1 MTPYPYIHLRLQSS
15 YSLAEGAIK
24 IKRIAELAKKNN
36 MPSIALTDNNNLF
49 GALEFSLECVKNG
62 IQPIIGSSLNLLD
75 IQENHN
81 SSQINLL
88 VKNKEGYKNLLYLS
102 SISHTKQNNIVGI
115 RIEDLLNHKHLLN
128 KNYDIVHYDSPDER
142 GIDVGLIY
150 NKNVFKVNSTK
161 SHELIIYD
169 NKSSKRNY
177 TRDQLVVSGLLDG
190 ELIHII
196 VNHWP
201 SRSGGEERSRAGRM
215 AAAELN
221 KKIIDSLQNKYK
233 NAKIITMGDFNDDP
247 HDDSMKKIL
256 NAKKYIEDVKT
267 NGLYNPM
274 EVILSDQG
282 IGSNAYRDVWQ
293 LFDQILVTEPFLNK
307 KYDSYQFYKAGIFN
321 KSYLTQKKGRY
332 KGQPFR
338 SFSWGRFTNGYSDH
352 YPSFIY
358 LIKQNLD

>member
-1 MTPYPYIHLRLQSS
+1 MRNYILGILLAII
-15 YSLAEGAIK
+15 SLNTIAQEKRNFKIHTIAFYNVENLFDTINDINKNDEASPIMEIK
-24 IKRIAELAKKNN
+24 FNRSEIYKKKVKN
-36 MPSIALTDNNNLF
+36 MASVTADIGSDLVNKSPSIVGLS
-49 GALEFSLECVKNG
+49 EV
-62 IQPIIGSSLNLLD
+62 
-75 IQENHN
+75 ENRN
-81 SSQINLL
+81 
-88 VKNKEGYKNLLYLS
+88 V
-102 SISHTKQNNIVGI
+102 
-115 RIEDLLNHKHLLN
+115 IEDLLNNKHLSN

-150 NKNVFKVNSTK
+150 NKDVFKVNSTK

-177 TRDQLVVSGLLDG
+177 TRDQLVVSGLLDN
-190 ELIHII
+190 ELIHLI

-267 NGLYNPM
+267 NGIYNPM

-321 KSYLTQKKGRY
+321 KSYLINKAGRY
-332 KGQPFR
+332 KGYPFR
-338 SFSWGRFTNGYSDH
+338 SFSWGSFTDGYSDH
-352 YPSFIY
+352 LPSYIY
-358 LIKQNLD
+358 LIKEIKD

>member
-1 MTPYPYIHLRLQSS
+1 MKNYILGILLATI
-15 YSLAEGAIK
+15 SLNTIAQEKRNFKIHTIAFYNVENLFDTINDINKNDEASPIMEIK
-24 IKRIAELAKKNN
+24 FNRSEIYKKKVKNMASVIADIGSDLVNKS
-36 MPSIALTDNNNLF
+36 PSIVGLS
-49 GALEFSLECVKNG
+49 EV
-62 IQPIIGSSLNLLD
+62 
-75 IQENHN
+75 ENRN
-81 SSQINLL
+81 
-88 VKNKEGYKNLLYLS
+88 V
-102 SISHTKQNNIVGI
+102 
-115 RIEDLLNHKHLLN
+115 IEDLLNNKHLLN

-150 NKNVFKVNSTK
+150 NKNVFKVSSTK

-177 TRDQLVVSGLLDG
+177 TRDQLVVSGLLDN

-267 NGLYNPM
+267 NGIYNPM

-321 KSYLTQKKGRY
+321 KSYLINKAGRY
-332 KGQPFR
+332 KGYPFR
-338 SFSWGRFTNGYSDH
+338 SFSWGSFTGGYSDH
-352 YPSFIY
+352 LPPYIY
-358 LIKQNLD
+358 LIKEIKD

>member
-1 MTPYPYIHLRLQSS
+1 MRNYILGVLLAII
-15 YSLAEGAIK
+15 SLNTIAQEKRNFKIHTIAFYNVENLFDTINDINKNDEASPIMEIK
-24 IKRIAELAKKNN
+24 FNRSEIYKKKVKNMASVIADIGSDLVNKS
-36 MPSIALTDNNNLF
+36 PSIVGLS
-49 GALEFSLECVKNG
+49 EV
-62 IQPIIGSSLNLLD
+62 
-75 IQENHN
+75 ENRN
-81 SSQINLL
+81 
-88 VKNKEGYKNLLYLS
+88 V
-102 SISHTKQNNIVGI
+102 
-115 RIEDLLNHKHLLN
+115 IEDLLNNKHLLN

-150 NKNVFKVNSTK
+150 NKDVFKVNSTK

-177 TRDQLVVSGLLDG
+177 TRDQLVVSGLLDN
-190 ELIHII
+190 ELIHVI

-267 NGLYNPM
+267 NGIYNPM

-321 KSYLTQKKGRY
+321 KSYLINKAGRY
-332 KGQPFR
+332 KGYPFR
-338 SFSWGRFTNGYSDH
+338 SFSWGSFTDGYSDH
-352 YPSFIY
+352 LPSYIY
-358 LIKQNLD
+358 LIKEIKD

>member
-1 MTPYPYIHLRLQSS
+1 MKNYILGILLTTI
-15 YSLAEGAIK
+15 SLNTIAQEKRNFKIHTIAFYNVENLFDTINDVNKNDEASPIMEIK
-24 IKRIAELAKKNN
+24 FNRSEIYKKKVENMASVIADIGTDLVNKS
-36 MPSIALTDNNNLF
+36 PSIVGLS
-49 GALEFSLECVKNG
+49 EV
-62 IQPIIGSSLNLLD
+62 
-75 IQENHN
+75 ENRN
-81 SSQINLL
+81 
-88 VKNKEGYKNLLYLS
+88 V
-102 SISHTKQNNIVGI
+102 
-115 RIEDLLNHKHLLN
+115 IEDLLNNKHLLN

-150 NKNVFKVNSTK
+150 NKDVFKVNSTR

-177 TRDQLVVSGLLDG
+177 TRDQLVVSGLLDN
-190 ELIHII
+190 ELIHLI

-221 KKIIDSLQNKYK
+221 KKIIDSLQSKYK

-267 NGLYNPM
+267 NGIYNPM

-282 IGSNAYRDVWQ
+282 IGSNAYRDAWQ

-321 KSYLTQKKGRY
+321 KSYLINKAGRY
-332 KGQPFR
+332 KGYPFR
-338 SFSWGRFTNGYSDH
+338 SFSWGSFTGGYSDH
-352 YPSFIY
+352 LPPYIY
-358 LIKQNLD
+358 LIKEIKD

>member
-1 MTPYPYIHLRLQSS
+1 MRKYILGLLLAII
-15 YSLAEGAIK
+15 SLNTVAQEKRNFKIHTIAFYNVENLFDTINDINKNDEASPIMEIK
-24 IKRIAELAKKNN
+24 FNRSEIYKKKVKNMASVIADIGSDLVNKS
-36 MPSIALTDNNNLF
+36 PSIVGLS
-49 GALEFSLECVKNG
+49 EV
-62 IQPIIGSSLNLLD
+62 
-75 IQENHN
+75 ENRN
-81 SSQINLL
+81 
-88 VKNKEGYKNLLYLS
+88 V
-102 SISHTKQNNIVGI
+102 
-115 RIEDLLNHKHLLN
+115 IEDLLNNKHLLN

-150 NKNVFKVNSTK
+150 NKDVFKVNSTK

-177 TRDQLVVSGLLDG
+177 TRDQLVVSGLLDN
-190 ELIHII
+190 ELIHLI

-267 NGLYNPM
+267 NGIYNPM

-321 KSYLTQKKGRY
+321 KSYLINKAGRY
-332 KGQPFR
+332 KGYPFR
-338 SFSWGRFTNGYSDH
+338 SFSWGSFTDGYSDH
-352 YPSFIY
+352 LPSYIY
-358 LIKQNLD
+358 LIKEIKD

>member
-1 MTPYPYIHLRLQSS
+1 MRKYILGLLLAII
-15 YSLAEGAIK
+15 SLNTIAQEKRNFKIHTIAFYNVENLFDTINDINKNDEASPIMEIK
-24 IKRIAELAKKNN
+24 FNRSEIYKKKVKNMASVIADIGSDLVNKS
-36 MPSIALTDNNNLF
+36 PSIVGLS
-49 GALEFSLECVKNG
+49 EV
-62 IQPIIGSSLNLLD
+62 
-75 IQENHN
+75 ENRN
-81 SSQINLL
+81 
-88 VKNKEGYKNLLYLS
+88 V
-102 SISHTKQNNIVGI
+102 
-115 RIEDLLNHKHLLN
+115 IEDLLNNKHLLN

-150 NKNVFKVNSTK
+150 NKDVFKVNSTK

-169 NKSSKRNY
+169 NNSSKRNY
-177 TRDQLVVSGLLDG
+177 TRDQLVVSGLLDN
-190 ELIHII
+190 ELIHLI

-267 NGLYNPM
+267 NGIYNPM

-321 KSYLTQKKGRY
+321 KSYLINKAGRY
-332 KGQPFR
+332 KGYPFR
-338 SFSWGRFTNGYSDH
+338 SFSWGSFTDGYSDH
-352 YPSFIY
+352 LPSYIY
-358 LIKQNLD
+358 LIKEIKD

>member
-1 MTPYPYIHLRLQSS
+1 MRNYILGVLLAII
-15 YSLAEGAIK
+15 SLNTIAQEKRNFKIHTIAFYNVENLFDTINDINKNDEASPIMEIK
-24 IKRIAELAKKNN
+24 FNRSEIYKKKVKNMASVIADIGSDLVNKS
-36 MPSIALTDNNNLF
+36 PSIVGLS
-49 GALEFSLECVKNG
+49 EV
-62 IQPIIGSSLNLLD
+62 
-75 IQENHN
+75 ENRN
-81 SSQINLL
+81 
-88 VKNKEGYKNLLYLS
+88 V
-102 SISHTKQNNIVGI
+102 
-115 RIEDLLNHKHLLN
+115 IEDLLNNKHLSN

-150 NKNVFKVNSTK
+150 NKDVFKVNSTK

-177 TRDQLVVSGLLDG
+177 TRDQLVVSGLLDN
-190 ELIHII
+190 ELIHLI

-267 NGLYNPM
+267 NGIYNPM

-321 KSYLTQKKGRY
+321 KSYLINKAGRY
-332 KGQPFR
+332 KGYPFR
-338 SFSWGRFTNGYSDH
+338 SFSWGSFTGGYSDH
-352 YPSFIY
+352 LPPYIQPRGWLSE
-358 LIKQNLD
+358 

>member
-1 MTPYPYIHLRLQSS
+1 MKNYILGILLATI
-15 YSLAEGAIK
+15 SLNTIAQEKRNFKIHTIAFYNVENLFDTINDINKNDEASPIMEIK
-24 IKRIAELAKKNN
+24 FNRSEIYKKKVKNMASVIADIGSDLVNKS
-36 MPSIALTDNNNLF
+36 PSIVGLS
-49 GALEFSLECVKNG
+49 EV
-62 IQPIIGSSLNLLD
+62 
-75 IQENHN
+75 ENRN
-81 SSQINLL
+81 
-88 VKNKEGYKNLLYLS
+88 V
-102 SISHTKQNNIVGI
+102 
-115 RIEDLLNHKHLLN
+115 IEDLLNNKHLLN

-150 NKNVFKVNSTK
+150 NKDVFKVNSTK

-177 TRDQLVVSGLLDG
+177 TRDQLVVSGLLDN

-267 NGLYNPM
+267 NGIYNPM

-321 KSYLTQKKGRY
+321 KSYLINKAGRY
-332 KGQPFR
+332 KGYPFR
-338 SFSWGRFTNGYSDH
+338 SFSWGSFTGGYSDH
-352 YPSFIY
+352 LPPYIY
-358 LIKQNLD
+358 LIKEIKD

>member
-1 MTPYPYIHLRLQSS
+1 MRNYILGLLLAII
-15 YSLAEGAIK
+15 SLNTVAQEKRNFKIHTIAFYNVENLFDTINDINKNDEASPIMEIK
-24 IKRIAELAKKNN
+24 FNRSEIYKKKVKNMASVIADIGSDLVNKS
-36 MPSIALTDNNNLF
+36 PSIVGLS
-49 GALEFSLECVKNG
+49 EV
-62 IQPIIGSSLNLLD
+62 
-75 IQENHN
+75 ENRN
-81 SSQINLL
+81 
-88 VKNKEGYKNLLYLS
+88 V
-102 SISHTKQNNIVGI
+102 
-115 RIEDLLNHKHLLN
+115 IEDLLNNKHLSN

-150 NKNVFKVNSTK
+150 NKDVFKVNSTK

-177 TRDQLVVSGLLDG
+177 TRDQLVVSGLLDN

-267 NGLYNPM
+267 NGIYNPM

-321 KSYLTQKKGRY
+321 KSYLINKAGRY
-332 KGQPFR
+332 KGYPFR
-338 SFSWGRFTNGYSDH
+338 SFSWGSFTGGYSDH
-352 YPSFIY
+352 LPPYIY
-358 LIKQNLD
+358 LIKEIKD

>member
-1 MTPYPYIHLRLQSS
+1 MKNYILGLLLAII
-15 YSLAEGAIK
+15 SLNTIAQDKRNFKIHTIAFYNVENLFDTINDINKNDEASPIMEIK
-24 IKRIAELAKKNN
+24 FNRSEIYKKKVENMASVIADIGSDLVNKS
-36 MPSIALTDNNNLF
+36 PSIVGLS
-49 GALEFSLECVKNG
+49 EV
-62 IQPIIGSSLNLLD
+62 
-75 IQENHN
+75 ENRN
-81 SSQINLL
+81 
-88 VKNKEGYKNLLYLS
+88 V
-102 SISHTKQNNIVGI
+102 
-115 RIEDLLNHKHLLN
+115 IEDLLNNKHLLN

-150 NKNVFKVNSTK
+150 NKDVFKVNSTK

-169 NKSSKRNY
+169 NNSSKRNY
-177 TRDQLVVSGLLDG
+177 TRDQLVVSGLLDN
-190 ELIHII
+190 ELIHVI

-267 NGLYNPM
+267 NGIYNPM

-321 KSYLTQKKGRY
+321 KSYLINKAGRY
-332 KGQPFR
+332 KGYPFR
-338 SFSWGRFTNGYSDH
+338 SFSWGSFTGGYSDH
-352 YPSFIY
+352 LPPYIY
-358 LIKQNLD
+358 LIKEIKD

>member
-1 MTPYPYIHLRLQSS
+1 MRNYILGLLLAII
-15 YSLAEGAIK
+15 SLNTTAQEKRNFKIHTIAFYNVENLFDTINDINKNDEASPIMEIK
-24 IKRIAELAKKNN
+24 FNRSEIYKKKVKN
-36 MPSIALTDNNNLF
+36 MASVIEDIGSDLVNKSPSIVGLS
-49 GALEFSLECVKNG
+49 EV
-62 IQPIIGSSLNLLD
+62 
-75 IQENHN
+75 ENRN
-81 SSQINLL
+81 
-88 VKNKEGYKNLLYLS
+88 V
-102 SISHTKQNNIVGI
+102 
-115 RIEDLLNHKHLLN
+115 IEDLLNNKHLSN

-150 NKNVFKVNSTK
+150 NKDVFKVNSTK

-169 NKSSKRNY
+169 NNSSKRNY
-177 TRDQLVVSGLLDG
+177 TRDQLVVSGLLDN

-221 KKIIDSLQNKYK
+221 KKIIDSLQSKYK

-256 NAKKYIEDVKT
+256 NAKKHIEDVKT
-267 NGLYNPM
+267 NGIYNPM

-293 LFDQILVTEPFLNK
+293 LFDQILVTEPFLYK

-321 KSYLTQKKGRY
+321 KSYLINKAGRY
-332 KGQPFR
+332 KGYPFR
-338 SFSWGRFTNGYSDH
+338 SFSWGSFTGGYSDH
-352 YPSFIY
+352 LPPYIY
-358 LIKQNLD
+358 LIKEIKD

>member
-1 MTPYPYIHLRLQSS
+1 MRNYILGLLLAII
-15 YSLAEGAIK
+15 SLNTVAQEKRNFKIHTIAFYNVENLFDTINDINKNDEASPIMEIK
-24 IKRIAELAKKNN
+24 FNRSEIYKKKVKNMASVIADIGNDLVNKS
-36 MPSIALTDNNNLF
+36 PSIVGLS
-49 GALEFSLECVKNG
+49 EV
-62 IQPIIGSSLNLLD
+62 
-75 IQENHN
+75 ENRN
-81 SSQINLL
+81 
-88 VKNKEGYKNLLYLS
+88 V
-102 SISHTKQNNIVGI
+102 
-115 RIEDLLNHKHLLN
+115 IEDLLNNKHLLN

-150 NKNVFKVNSTK
+150 NKDVFKVNSTK

-169 NKSSKRNY
+169 NNSSKRNY
-177 TRDQLVVSGLLDG
+177 TRDQLVVSGLLDN
-190 ELIHII
+190 ELIHVI

-267 NGLYNPM
+267 NGIYNPM

-321 KSYLTQKKGRY
+321 KSYLINKAGRY
-332 KGQPFR
+332 KGYPFR
-338 SFSWGRFTNGYSDH
+338 SFSWGSFTGGYSDH
-352 YPSFIY
+352 LPPYIY
-358 LIKQNLD
+358 LIKEIKD

>member
-1 MTPYPYIHLRLQSS
+1 MRNYILGLLLAII
-15 YSLAEGAIK
+15 SLNTVAQEKRNFKIHTIAFYNVENLFDTINDINKNDEASPIMEIK
-24 IKRIAELAKKNN
+24 FNRSEIYKKKVKNMASVIADIGSDLVNKS
-36 MPSIALTDNNNLF
+36 PSIVGLS
-49 GALEFSLECVKNG
+49 EV
-62 IQPIIGSSLNLLD
+62 
-75 IQENHN
+75 ENRN
-81 SSQINLL
+81 
-88 VKNKEGYKNLLYLS
+88 V
-102 SISHTKQNNIVGI
+102 
-115 RIEDLLNHKHLLN
+115 IEDLLNNKHLLN

-150 NKNVFKVNSTK
+150 NKDVFKVNSTK

-169 NKSSKRNY
+169 NNSSKRNY
-177 TRDQLVVSGLLDG
+177 TRDQLVVSGLLDN

-267 NGLYNPM
+267 NGIYNPM

-321 KSYLTQKKGRY
+321 KSYLINKAGRY
-332 KGQPFR
+332 KGYPFR
-338 SFSWGRFTNGYSDH
+338 SFSWGSFTGGYSDH
-352 YPSFIY
+352 LPPYIY
-358 LIKQNLD
+358 LIKEIKD

>member
-1 MTPYPYIHLRLQSS
+1 MIRCYILGILLAII
-15 YSLAEGAIK
+15 SLNTIAQEKRNFK
-24 IKRIAELAKKNN
+24 IHTIAFYNVE
-36 MPSIALTDNNNLF
+36 NLF
-49 GALEFSLECVKNG
+49 DTINDVNKNDEAS
-62 IQPIIGSSLNLLD
+62 PIMEIKFNRSEIYKKKVENMAQVIADIGTDL
-75 IQENHN
+75 
-81 SSQINLL
+81 IN
-88 VKNKEGYKNLLYLS
+88 KS
-102 SISHTKQNNIVGI
+102 PAIVGLSEVEN
-115 RIEDLLNHKHLLN
+115 RNVIEDLINHEYLSNEDYK
-128 KNYDIVHYDSPDER
+128 IVHYDSPDER

-150 NKNVFKVNSTK
+150 NNNVFKVNSTK

-215 AAAELN
+215 AAAGLN

-274 EVILSDQG
+274 EVILSDEG
-282 IGSNAYRDVWQ
+282 IGSNSYRDAWF

-338 SFSWGRFTNGYSDH
+338 SFSYERFTDGYSDH

>member
-1 MTPYPYIHLRLQSS
+1 MKNYILGILLAII
-15 YSLAEGAIK
+15 SLNT
-24 IKRIAELAKKNN
+24 IAQEKKNFKIHTIAFYNVENLFDTINDVNKNDEASPMMEIKFNRSEIYKKKVKN
-36 MPSIALTDNNNLF
+36 MAQVIADIGTDLVNKSPSIVGLS
-49 GALEFSLECVKNG
+49 EV
-62 IQPIIGSSLNLLD
+62 
-75 IQENHN
+75 ENRN
-81 SSQINLL
+81 
-88 VKNKEGYKNLLYLS
+88 V
-102 SISHTKQNNIVGI
+102 
-115 RIEDLLNHKHLLN
+115 IEDLLNHKYLLN

-247 HDDSMKKIL
+247 HDDSMKKVL

-267 NGLYNPM
+267 NGIYNPM

-282 IGSNAYRDVWQ
+282 IGSNAYRDAWQ

-307 KYDSYQFYKAGIFN
+307 KYDSYQFYKAGVFN
-321 KSYLTQKKGRY
+321 ESYLINKAGKY
-332 KGQPFR
+332 KGYPFR
-338 SFSWGRFTNGYSDH
+338 SFSWGSFTDGYSDH
-352 YPSFIY
+352 LPSYIY
-358 LIKQNLD
+358 LIKEIQD

>member
-1 MTPYPYIHLRLQSS
+1 MTTISLNTIAQEKRNFKIHTIAFYNVENLFDTINDVNKNDEASPIM
-15 YSLAEGAIK
+15 EIK
-24 IKRIAELAKKNN
+24 FNRSEIYKKKVENMASVIADIGTDLVNKS
-36 MPSIALTDNNNLF
+36 PSIVGLS
-49 GALEFSLECVKNG
+49 EV
-62 IQPIIGSSLNLLD
+62 
-75 IQENHN
+75 ENRN
-81 SSQINLL
+81 
-88 VKNKEGYKNLLYLS
+88 V
-102 SISHTKQNNIVGI
+102 
-115 RIEDLLNHKHLLN
+115 IEDLLNNKHLLN

-150 NKNVFKVNSTK
+150 NKDVFKVNSTK

-177 TRDQLVVSGLLDG
+177 TRDQLVVSGLLDN
-190 ELIHII
+190 ELIHLI

-267 NGLYNPM
+267 NGIYNPM

-282 IGSNAYRDVWQ
+282 IGSNAYRDAWQ

-321 KSYLTQKKGRY
+321 KSYLINKAGRY
-332 KGQPFR
+332 KGYPFR
-338 SFSWGRFTNGYSDH
+338 SFSWGSFTGGYSDH
-352 YPSFIY
+352 LPPYIY
-358 LIKQNLD
+358 LIKEIKD

>member
-1 MTPYPYIHLRLQSS
+1 MRNYILGLLLAII
-15 YSLAEGAIK
+15 SLNTVAQEKRNFKIHTIAFYNVENLFDTINDINKNDEASPIMEIK
-24 IKRIAELAKKNN
+24 FNRSEIYKKKVKNMASVIADIGSDLVNKS
-36 MPSIALTDNNNLF
+36 PSIVGLS
-49 GALEFSLECVKNG
+49 EV
-62 IQPIIGSSLNLLD
+62 
-75 IQENHN
+75 ENRN
-81 SSQINLL
+81 
-88 VKNKEGYKNLLYLS
+88 V
-102 SISHTKQNNIVGI
+102 
-115 RIEDLLNHKHLLN
+115 IEDLLNNKHLLN

-150 NKNVFKVNSTK
+150 NKDVFKVNSTK

-169 NKSSKRNY
+169 NNSSKRNY
-177 TRDQLVVSGLLDG
+177 TRDQLVVSGLLDN

-256 NAKKYIEDVKT
+256 NAKKHIEDVKT
-267 NGLYNPM
+267 NGIYNPM

-321 KSYLTQKKGRY
+321 KSYLINKAGRY
-332 KGQPFR
+332 KGYPFR
-338 SFSWGRFTNGYSDH
+338 SFSWGSFTDGYSDH
-352 YPSFIY
+352 LPPYIY
-358 LIKQNLD
+358 LIKEIKD

>member
-1 MTPYPYIHLRLQSS
+1 MRKYILGLLLAII
-15 YSLAEGAIK
+15 SLNTVAQEKRNFKIHTIAFYNVENLFDTINDINKNDEASPIMEIK
-24 IKRIAELAKKNN
+24 FNRSEIYKKKVENMASVIADIGTDLIDKS
-36 MPSIALTDNNNLF
+36 PSIVGLS
-49 GALEFSLECVKNG
+49 EV
-62 IQPIIGSSLNLLD
+62 
-75 IQENHN
+75 ENRN
-81 SSQINLL
+81 
-88 VKNKEGYKNLLYLS
+88 V
-102 SISHTKQNNIVGI
+102 
-115 RIEDLLNHKHLLN
+115 IEDLLNNKHLLN

-150 NKNVFKVNSTK
+150 NKDVFKVNSTK

-169 NKSSKRNY
+169 NNSSKRNY
-177 TRDQLVVSGLLDG
+177 TRDQLVVSGLLDN
-190 ELIHII
+190 ELIHVI

-267 NGLYNPM
+267 NGIYNPM

-321 KSYLTQKKGRY
+321 KSYLINKAGRY
-332 KGQPFR
+332 KGYPFR
-338 SFSWGRFTNGYSDH
+338 SFSWGSFTGGYSDH
-352 YPSFIY
+352 LPPYIY
-358 LIKQNLD
+358 LIKEIKD

>member
-1 MTPYPYIHLRLQSS
+1 MKNYILGLLLAII
-15 YSLAEGAIK
+15 SLNTIAQEKRNFKIHTIAFYNVENLFDTINDINKNDEASPIMEIK
-24 IKRIAELAKKNN
+24 FNRSEIYKKKVENMASVIADIGTDLVNKS
-36 MPSIALTDNNNLF
+36 PSIVGLS
-49 GALEFSLECVKNG
+49 EV
-62 IQPIIGSSLNLLD
+62 
-75 IQENHN
+75 ENRN
-81 SSQINLL
+81 
-88 VKNKEGYKNLLYLS
+88 V
-102 SISHTKQNNIVGI
+102 
-115 RIEDLLNHKHLLN
+115 IEDLLNNKHLLN

-150 NKNVFKVNSTK
+150 NKDVFKVNSTK

-177 TRDQLVVSGLLDG
+177 TRDQLVVSGLLDN
-190 ELIHII
+190 ELIHLI

-267 NGLYNPM
+267 NGIYNPM

-282 IGSNAYRDVWQ
+282 IGSNAYRDAWQ

-321 KSYLTQKKGRY
+321 KSYLINKAGRY
-332 KGQPFR
+332 KGYPFR
-338 SFSWGRFTNGYSDH
+338 SFSWGSFTGGYSDH
-352 YPSFIY
+352 LPPYIY
-358 LIKQNLD
+358 LIKEIKD

>member
-1 MTPYPYIHLRLQSS
+1 MRNYILGLLLAII
-15 YSLAEGAIK
+15 SLNTTAQEKRNFKIHTIAFYNVENLFDTINDINKNDEASPIMEIK
-24 IKRIAELAKKNN
+24 FNRSEIYKKKVKN
-36 MPSIALTDNNNLF
+36 MASVIEDIGSDLVNKSPSIVGLS
-49 GALEFSLECVKNG
+49 EV
-62 IQPIIGSSLNLLD
+62 
-75 IQENHN
+75 ENRN
-81 SSQINLL
+81 
-88 VKNKEGYKNLLYLS
+88 V
-102 SISHTKQNNIVGI
+102 
-115 RIEDLLNHKHLLN
+115 IEDLLNNKHLSN

-150 NKNVFKVNSTK
+150 NKDVFKVNSTK

-177 TRDQLVVSGLLDG
+177 TRDQLVVSGLLDN

-267 NGLYNPM
+267 NGIYNPM

-321 KSYLTQKKGRY
+321 KSYLINKAGRY
-332 KGQPFR
+332 KGYPFR
-338 SFSWGRFTNGYSDH
+338 SFSWGSFTGGYSDH
-352 YPSFIY
+352 LPPYIY
-358 LIKQNLD
+358 LIKEIKD

>member
-1 MTPYPYIHLRLQSS
+1 MKNYILGIL
-15 YSLAEGAIK
+15 LAIISINTVAQEKRNFKIHTIAFYNVENLFDTINDINKNDEASPIMEIK
-24 IKRIAELAKKNN
+24 FNRSEIYKKKVENMASVIADIGSDLVNKS
-36 MPSIALTDNNNLF
+36 PSIVGLS
-49 GALEFSLECVKNG
+49 EV
-62 IQPIIGSSLNLLD
+62 
-75 IQENHN
+75 ENRN
-81 SSQINLL
+81 
-88 VKNKEGYKNLLYLS
+88 V
-102 SISHTKQNNIVGI
+102 
-115 RIEDLLNHKHLLN
+115 IEDLLNTKHLLN

-150 NKNVFKVNSTK
+150 NKDVFKVNSTK

-177 TRDQLVVSGLLDG
+177 TRDQLVVSGLLDN
-190 ELIHII
+190 ELIHVI

-267 NGLYNPM
+267 NGIYNPM

-321 KSYLTQKKGRY
+321 KSYLINKAGRY
-332 KGQPFR
+332 KGYPFR
-338 SFSWGRFTNGYSDH
+338 SFSWGSFTGGYSDH
-352 YPSFIY
+352 LPPYIY
-358 LIKQNLD
+358 LIKEIKD

>member
-1 MTPYPYIHLRLQSS
+1 MKNYILG
-15 YSLAEGAIK
+15 SLLAIISLNTIAQEKRNFK
-24 IKRIAELAKKNN
+24 IHTIAFYNVENLFDTINDVNKNDEASPMMEIKFNRSEIYKKKVKN
-36 MPSIALTDNNNLF
+36 MAQVIADIGTDLINKSPSIVGLS
-49 GALEFSLECVKNG
+49 EV
-62 IQPIIGSSLNLLD
+62 
-75 IQENHN
+75 ENRN
-81 SSQINLL
+81 
-88 VKNKEGYKNLLYLS
+88 V
-102 SISHTKQNNIVGI
+102 
-115 RIEDLLNHKHLLN
+115 IEDLLNHKHLLN

-150 NKNVFKVNSTK
+150 NKDVFKVNSTK

-177 TRDQLVVSGLLDG
+177 TRDQLVVSGLLDN
-190 ELIHII
+190 ELIHLI

-267 NGLYNPM
+267 NGIYNPM

-282 IGSNAYRDVWQ
+282 IGYNAYRDAWQ

-321 KSYLTQKKGRY
+321 KSYLINKTGRY
-332 KGQPFR
+332 KGYPFR
-338 SFSWGRFTNGYSDH
+338 SFSWGSFTDGYSDH
-352 YPSFIY
+352 LPSYIY
-358 LIKQNLD
+358 LIKEIKN

>member
-1 MTPYPYIHLRLQSS
+1 MRNYILGLLLAII
-15 YSLAEGAIK
+15 SLNTIAQEKRNFKIHTIAFYNVENLFDTINDINKNDEASPIMEIK
-24 IKRIAELAKKNN
+24 FNRSEIYKKKVKNMASVIADIGSDLVNKS
-36 MPSIALTDNNNLF
+36 PSIVGLS
-49 GALEFSLECVKNG
+49 E
-62 IQPIIGSSLNLLD
+62 I
-75 IQENHN
+75 ENRN
-81 SSQINLL
+81 
-88 VKNKEGYKNLLYLS
+88 V
-102 SISHTKQNNIVGI
+102 
-115 RIEDLLNHKHLLN
+115 IEDLLNNKHLLN

-150 NKNVFKVNSTK
+150 NKDVFKVNSTK

-177 TRDQLVVSGLLDG
+177 TRDQLVVSGLLDN

-267 NGLYNPM
+267 NGIYNPM

-321 KSYLTQKKGRY
+321 KSYLINKAGRY
-332 KGQPFR
+332 KGYPFR
-338 SFSWGRFTNGYSDH
+338 SFSWGSFTGGYSDH
-352 YPSFIY
+352 LPPYIY
-358 LIKQNLD
+358 LIKEIKD

>member
-1 MTPYPYIHLRLQSS
+1 MRNYILGLLLAII
-15 YSLAEGAIK
+15 SLNTVAQEKRNFKIHTIAFYNVENLFDTINDINKNDEASPIMEIK
-24 IKRIAELAKKNN
+24 FNRSEIYKKKVKN
-36 MPSIALTDNNNLF
+36 MASVIEDIGSDLVNKSPSIVGLS
-49 GALEFSLECVKNG
+49 EV
-62 IQPIIGSSLNLLD
+62 
-75 IQENHN
+75 ENRN
-81 SSQINLL
+81 
-88 VKNKEGYKNLLYLS
+88 V
-102 SISHTKQNNIVGI
+102 
-115 RIEDLLNHKHLLN
+115 IEDLLNNKHLSN

-150 NKNVFKVNSTK
+150 NKDVFKVNSTK

-169 NKSSKRNY
+169 NNSSKRNY
-177 TRDQLVVSGLLDG
+177 TRDQLVVSGLLDN

-267 NGLYNPM
+267 NGIYNPM

-321 KSYLTQKKGRY
+321 KSYLINKAGRY
-332 KGQPFR
+332 KGYPFR
-338 SFSWGRFTNGYSDH
+338 SFSWGSFTGGYSDH
-352 YPSFIY
+352 LPPYIY
-358 LIKQNLD
+358 LIKEIKN

>member
-1 MTPYPYIHLRLQSS
+1 MRNYILGLLLAII
-15 YSLAEGAIK
+15 SLNTVAQEKRNFK
-24 IKRIAELAKKNN
+24 IHTIAFYNVENLFDTINDINKNDEASPIMEMKFNRSEIYKKKVKN
-36 MPSIALTDNNNLF
+36 MASVIADIGSDLVNKSPSIVGLS
-49 GALEFSLECVKNG
+49 EV
-62 IQPIIGSSLNLLD
+62 
-75 IQENHN
+75 ENRN
-81 SSQINLL
+81 
-88 VKNKEGYKNLLYLS
+88 V
-102 SISHTKQNNIVGI
+102 
-115 RIEDLLNHKHLLN
+115 IEDLLNNKHLLN

-150 NKNVFKVNSTK
+150 NKDVFKVNSTK

-177 TRDQLVVSGLLDG
+177 TRDQLVVSGLLDN

-256 NAKKYIEDVKT
+256 NAKKHIEDVKT
-267 NGLYNPM
+267 NGIYNPM

-321 KSYLTQKKGRY
+321 KSYLINKAGRY
-332 KGQPFR
+332 KGYPFR
-338 SFSWGRFTNGYSDH
+338 SFSWGSFTGGYSDH
-352 YPSFIY
+352 LPPYIY
-358 LIKQNLD
+358 LIKEIKD

>member
-1 MTPYPYIHLRLQSS
+1 MKNYILGILLTTI
-15 YSLAEGAIK
+15 SLNTIAQEKRNFKIHTIAFYNVENLFDTINDVNKNDEASPIMEIK
-24 IKRIAELAKKNN
+24 FNRSEIYKKKVENMASVIADIGTDLVNKS
-36 MPSIALTDNNNLF
+36 PSIVGLS
-49 GALEFSLECVKNG
+49 EV
-62 IQPIIGSSLNLLD
+62 
-75 IQENHN
+75 ENRN
-81 SSQINLL
+81 
-88 VKNKEGYKNLLYLS
+88 V
-102 SISHTKQNNIVGI
+102 
-115 RIEDLLNHKHLLN
+115 IEDLLNNKHLLN

-150 NKNVFKVNSTK
+150 NKDVFKVNSTK

-177 TRDQLVVSGLLDG
+177 TRDQLVVSGLLDN

-221 KKIIDSLQNKYK
+221 KKIIDSLQNKYED
-233 NAKIITMGDFNDDP
+233 AKIITMGDFNDDP

-267 NGLYNPM
+267 NGIYNPM

-282 IGSNAYRDVWQ
+282 IGSNAYRDAWQ

-321 KSYLTQKKGRY
+321 KSYLINKAGRY
-332 KGQPFR
+332 KGYPFR
-338 SFSWGRFTNGYSDH
+338 SFSWGSFTGGYSDH
-352 YPSFIY
+352 LPPYIY
-358 LIKQNLD
+358 LIKEIKD

>member
-1 MTPYPYIHLRLQSS
+1 MRNYILGLLLAII
-15 YSLAEGAIK
+15 SLNTVAQEKRNFKIHTIAFYNVENLFDTINDINKNDEASPIMEIKFNRSEIYKKKVKNMARVIADIGADLVNK
-24 IKRIAELAKKNN
+24 S
-36 MPSIALTDNNNLF
+36 PSIVGLS
-49 GALEFSLECVKNG
+49 EV
-62 IQPIIGSSLNLLD
+62 
-75 IQENHN
+75 ENRN
-81 SSQINLL
+81 
-88 VKNKEGYKNLLYLS
+88 V
-102 SISHTKQNNIVGI
+102 
-115 RIEDLLNHKHLLN
+115 IEDLLNNKHLLN

-150 NKNVFKVNSTK
+150 NKDVFKVNSTK

-177 TRDQLVVSGLLDG
+177 TRDQLVVSGLLDN

-267 NGLYNPM
+267 NGIYNPM

-321 KSYLTQKKGRY
+321 KSYLINKAGRY
-332 KGQPFR
+332 KGYPFR
-338 SFSWGRFTNGYSDH
+338 SFSWGSFTGGYSDH
-352 YPSFIY
+352 LPPYIY
-358 LIKQNLD
+358 LIKEIKD

>member
-1 MTPYPYIHLRLQSS
+1 MKNYILG
-15 YSLAEGAIK
+15 SLLAIISLNTIAQEKRNFK
-24 IKRIAELAKKNN
+24 IHTIAFYNVENLFDTINDVNKNDEASPMMEIKFNRSEIYKKKVKN
-36 MPSIALTDNNNLF
+36 MAQVIADIGTDLINKSPSIVGLS
-49 GALEFSLECVKNG
+49 EV
-62 IQPIIGSSLNLLD
+62 
-75 IQENHN
+75 ENRN
-81 SSQINLL
+81 
-88 VKNKEGYKNLLYLS
+88 V
-102 SISHTKQNNIVGI
+102 
-115 RIEDLLNHKHLLN
+115 IEDLLNHKHLLN

-150 NKNVFKVNSTK
+150 NKDVFKVNSTK

-177 TRDQLVVSGLLDG
+177 TRDQLVVSGLLDN

-221 KKIIDSLQNKYK
+221 KKIIDSLQDKYK

-267 NGLYNPM
+267 NGIYNPM

-321 KSYLTQKKGRY
+321 KSYLINKAGRY
-332 KGQPFR
+332 KGYPFR
-338 SFSWGRFTNGYSDH
+338 SFSWGSFTDGYSDH
-352 YPSFIY
+352 LPSYIY
-358 LIKQNLD
+358 LIKEIKD